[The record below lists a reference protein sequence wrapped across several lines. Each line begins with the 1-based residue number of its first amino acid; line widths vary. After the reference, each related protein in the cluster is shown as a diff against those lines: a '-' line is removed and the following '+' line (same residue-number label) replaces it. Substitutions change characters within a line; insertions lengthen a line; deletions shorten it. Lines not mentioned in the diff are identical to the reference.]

1 MKPRNLLAIAILVLG
16 SLAAFYCYTRLAALL
31 PMSDATRVERGQAR
45 VVEVVTPMVKKGQG
59 VSDSVSAVRLT
70 FEASGRTIEGGYSI
84 KGRDA
89 APEKGAAV
97 PIAYRIDRPEIFL
110 PAAEYDALPT
120 QLSALRWMVWIFA
133 LIAMIVMIW
142 SPSVTRPPPSDLP

>member
-16 SLAAFYCYTRLAALL
+16 SLAAFYSYTRLAELL
-31 PMSDATRVERGQAR
+31 PMSDPMLVEQTEA
-45 VVEVVTPMVKKGQG
+45 VVTEVTTPMVKKGQG
-59 VSDSVSAVRLT
+59 VSDGVSAVRFT

-110 PAAEYDALPT
+110 PAADYDALPRE
-120 QLSALRWMVWIFA
+120 LAGLRWMMWIFA
-133 LIAMIVMIW
+133 LVAMIAPFAVMKHGA
-142 SPSVTRPPPSDLP
+142 SS

>member
-70 FEASGRTIEGGYSI
+70 FEASGRTIEG
-84 KGRDA
+84 
-89 APEKGAAV
+89 
-97 PIAYRIDRPEIFL
+97 
-110 PAAEYDALPT
+110 
-120 QLSALRWMVWIFA
+120 
-133 LIAMIVMIW
+133 
-142 SPSVTRPPPSDLP
+142 